1 MIGKLTG
8 TLAEKN
14 PPHILIDCQGVG
26 YEVLVSMNTFYHLPA
41 PGERVSLATQLIVRE
56 DAHLLYGFGSA
67 QERSCFRE
75 LIKVSGL
82 GPKTALALDD
92 SLTQG
97 VGASAEQAFPPL
109 LAQATGWQ
117 VVNAGVSGDT
127 SAQALARLP
136 ELLQQHR
143 PQLVI
148 VGIGGNDFLRRQST
162 SQTKQNITRIVQACL
177 DADAQV
183 LLVAIPGLGLLATAG
198 LLSDHAMY
206 EEIADEL
213 GVPLLADAW
222 AQVLSE
228 PQLRSDQ
235 IHANAQ
241 GYAAFTDKLLAGL
254 RAHGLLR

>member
-1 MIGKLTG
+1 MKHTTSGPRHRPTTAFDPARRHALRW
-8 TLAEKN
+8 AAAAAAA
-14 PPHILIDCQGVG
+14 PALI
-26 YEVLVSMNTFYHLPA
+26 A
-41 PGERVSLATQLIVRE
+41 
-56 DAHLLYGFGSA
+56 
-67 QERSCFRE
+67 
-75 LIKVSGL
+75 
-82 GPKTALALDD
+82 ALAACRRRRAKAQPVPAGATVLALGD

-177 DADAQV
+177 DANAQV

-241 GYAAFTDKLLAGL
+241 GYAVFADKLLAGL

>member
-1 MIGKLTG
+1 MKHTTSGPRHRPTTACDPARRHALRWAAAAAAAPAL
-8 TLAEKN
+8 LA
-14 PPHILIDCQGVG
+14 
-26 YEVLVSMNTFYHLPA
+26 
-41 PGERVSLATQLIVRE
+41 
-56 DAHLLYGFGSA
+56 
-67 QERSCFRE
+67 
-75 LIKVSGL
+75 
-82 GPKTALALDD
+82 ALAACGRRRAKAQPVPAGATVLALGD

-177 DADAQV
+177 DANAQV

>member
-1 MIGKLTG
+1 MKHTTSGPRHRRAAAFDPARRR
-8 TLAEKN
+8 TLRWA
-14 PPHILIDCQGVG
+14 
-26 YEVLVSMNTFYHLPA
+26 TAAAAAPA
-41 PGERVSLATQLIVRE
+41 LLA
-56 DAHLLYGFGSA
+56 
-67 QERSCFRE
+67 
-75 LIKVSGL
+75 
-82 GPKTALALDD
+82 ALAACGRRRAKAQPVPTGAAVLALGD

-97 VGASAEQAFPPL
+97 VGASAEQAFPAL

-136 ELLQQHR
+136 GLLQQHR

-177 DADAQV
+177 DAGAQV

-213 GVPLLADAW
+213 GVPLLAHAW

-241 GYAAFTDKLLAGL
+241 GYAVFADKLLAGL
-254 RAHGLLR
+254 RAQGLLR